1 MPHNPVSHLL
11 LVPGRVRIL
20 VSVMLLHAGG
30 YPHHTAKAH
39 PESLL
44 SKTTA
49 TSSPSLGSL
58 KAESETKTVSA
69 GLLGS
74 ALQEQEWGP
83 RAIKQTP
90 TKPIEGYNVSR
101 RLLPPLLLTLSVM
114 HWLCFN
120 ILSMSFLGN
129 FEFLFLIRLQSFSMF
144 LSHYSVCNFFLSVL
158 SSLMC

>member
-74 ALQEQEWGP
+74 ALQEQE
-83 RAIKQTP
+83 
-90 TKPIEGYNVSR
+90 
-101 RLLPPLLLTLSVM
+101 
-114 HWLCFN
+114 
-120 ILSMSFLGN
+120 
-129 FEFLFLIRLQSFSMF
+129 
-144 LSHYSVCNFFLSVL
+144 
-158 SSLMC
+158 